1 VTLGD
6 VIETTQVG
14 KTGSANV
21 ASVWSLTAV
30 RDNVDTHLTL
40 RGLDGGV
47 CLTRGNSVTLGV
59 KQEVVDKGLH
69 VLLHGGSGRRRDLV
83 ILNTDRA
90 LGHLVKALVD
100 NTKGLSELLHSA
112 KVSVVTVTVGSNR
125 DIELNLVVSVVWLVL
140 ADIEGNTGTSEHDTG
155 EGKVQSLRGRNNTN
169 TPQSLDPDT
178 VIGQHLLGLVDSV
191 AELGG
196 PLVNIVEKTN
206 GDILMDTTG
215 SNVGGVET
223 GAGDTLVEFHELL
236 TLFEPP
242 QERCQSTNIHS
253 V

>member
-1 VTLGD
+1 
-6 VIETTQVG
+6 
-14 KTGSANV
+14 
-21 ASVWSLTAV
+21 
-30 RDNVDTHLTL
+30 
-40 RGLDGGV
+40 
-47 CLTRGNSVTLGV
+47 
-59 KQEVVDKGLH
+59 
-69 VLLHGGSGRRRDLV
+69 
-83 ILNTDRA
+83 
-90 LGHLVKALVD
+90 VD
-100 NTKGLSELLHSA
+100 NTEGLSELLHSA
-112 KVSVVTVTVGSNR
+112 KVSVITVTVGSNR
-125 DIELNLVVSVVWLVL
+125 NIELNLVVSVVWLVL

-223 GAGDTLVEFHELL
+223 GAGDTLVEFLKNMSITIAL
-236 TLFEPP
+236 
-242 QERCQSTNIHS
+242 
-253 V
+253 